1 MKDYKMNIRSD
12 FQPLPFE
19 LKRFLEFANI
29 FETNNRER
37 WSHLKNQEDF
47 RDVYLLDYADKE
59 PLERIYSIG
68 RDLAVAM
75 ADRLRWFNYPDYCP
89 SLTSYLNEPVFR
101 TGWVA
106 QLPKLYEISRL
117 AKEKMEELGG
127 KTPWAIG
134 QMVQLFDEQLKLLE
148 EVARCVIS
156 LKSSELYRKE
166 QGVLSIQP
174 YIQILNAINR
184 VGKTFERL
192 PATYQDKDE
201 ESLRDHILLALST
214 NHEFTTLGE
223 VFNKNGK
230 TDILSSRHGH
240 TEFIG
245 ECKFW
250 HGEKAFLETI
260 NQILGYATWRNDK
273 LAIIMFVGNL
283 NIKQIIDKAIHSI
296 QSHPCYSLF
305 IDKSDETWFN
315 YKFEK
320 DGAEFELAVMFY
332 HIPKT

>member
-59 PLERIYSIG
+59 PLERIYTIG

-75 ADRLRWFNYPDYCP
+75 ADRLRRFNYPDYCP

-106 QLPKLYEISRL
+106 RLPELYEISRL

-184 VGKTFERL
+184 IGKTFERL

-201 ESLRDHILLALST
+201 ESLRDHILLALSI

-230 TDILSSRHGH
+230 TDIFCSRSDGQV
-240 TEFIG
+240 ELIA

-250 HGEKAFLETI
+250 RGERAFREAIDQLLSYT
-260 NQILGYATWRNDK
+260 TWRNDK
-273 LAIIMFVGNL
+273 LAIIMFVPNV
-283 NIKQIIDKAIHSI
+283 NMDNAINTAKQSI
-296 QSHPCYSLF
+296 QLHQ
-305 IDKSDETWFN
+305 N
-315 YKFEK
+315 YVRLLCDYDRAWSNYEFCK
-320 DGAEFELAVMFY
+320 DGSKFELALMLY
-332 HIPKT
+332 HLRQ